1 MEPTRGEAWQ
11 IHRACNIIDFT
22 VQPYKTCH
30 DNRLVS
36 PFSSRHSGLAVGD
49 IFRDLILTTAFLQ
62 TILANTIHYRNPR
75 RLQNMILAVGPTT
88 PAALASC
95 AISRRDR
102 RSVYESD
109 MESESDDSSTNDVT
123 HNDTDQEED
132 EQEHADDGNN
142 MQVEMSGGPQPPS
155 DAEDMTEGGQSEN
168 EEDLVSLVS
177 AADTRGTH
185 ESPSASNRP
194 WVPHVR
200 HGSCIN
206 TAAWLDVPWRLSVG
220 SDNTPTTV
228 ASWETTTQ
236 LITSGDDH
244 LVKFW
249 DLRHAMGSTSPM
261 QEGWDV
267 FTPFST
273 VQGPSSTSMSS
284 RNGPAK
290 NRMPPGAVLPLA
302 TLVSGHL
309 GNVFHVTPVPST
321 PGLVLTCGADGQLR
335 SCHVEREQMS
345 KLVMRPM
352 AHGEDDSD
360 SDDHYM
366 MHLGMAYSHQLLTAD
381 TGLLC
386 SDRGLFHFDM
396 RVPPR
401 EQPRQPFKLIPNK
414 ARGWRSYVSR
424 IKSCAVWSP
433 SLGTEEAKQSHL
445 VDSNYVFA
453 GGSGEEVHMF
463 DLRMESS
470 REESNRVVERYRP
483 RVLKDTEN
491 VSVCGIDVSKDGREL
506 LVSYENDQ
514 IYTFPIFNQASSAAG
529 PSLEEID
536 QWSSRYLEDA
546 DEAVPDLASYGAH
559 LNRFTFLKAAR
570 YAGPNDEYIC
580 TGSDSGHAWIY
591 RKADGSVTS
600 LLSADS
606 HVCNGVVPHTTLP
619 VFVTYGIDSTAKVW
633 RATLPVD
640 SSDSNDTRAKVAQS
654 RPYQMSPVVKNP
666 EQVQQR
672 CTIFEDC
679 PTKMT
684 VYPDYI
690 PTTQEVLCAG
700 RFMPNMLW
708 SMAGGCDGAPRIGN
722 ALRTLPCLLRSNRYE
737 CCKAVKAEREGPIEG
752 PLEGLANR
760 VSRMRLQHQ
769 ADQIGVRVDKMDQ
782 PYLWR
787 LFEYSGDRPHPA
799 DLVPDFPSDWI
810 QWDPAMSR
818 NPQYIVPNFIL
829 DENPTVE
836 SREEALTKSYARSKS
851 PSPGSSMQL
860 SRYPWLQESGKGDG
874 DDFWCPEKLSIA
886 PNEPDNEMEVSGGG
900 EEPISS
906 FTAEAV
912 EFSRRALYY
921 TALICKEG
929 GNDAMKK
936 NMLEAA
942 ARRYDKS
949 IQYCTVAFLTYEG
962 SADHVPHLTA
972 GMSERIP
979 LDNCETSKKA
989 AYVYTWCPLLRV
1001 WISCHLNLALIF
1013 LKPDLCKFQSEAR
1026 NQAEIALRLL
1036 APYTR
1041 ESGKVYYQT
1050 RVLRDDEPEE
1060 TYRTAR
1066 QLQAKAYFRLG
1077 SAELEIGDYVN
1088 AAKSLEASIASTDG
1102 PVDPVIQ
1109 RRLIKAKSR
1118 SQTQKKRNRR
1128 RFEVAVAGDSGTTET
1143 AN

>member
-1 MEPTRGEAWQ
+1 MKHPRQSATDWLWSRQEGKRGKFTERVTLSTTRFNPTQPAMMIAW
-11 IHRACNIIDFT
+11 
-22 VQPYKTCH
+22 
-30 DNRLVS
+30 
-36 PFSSRHSGLAVGD
+36 
-49 IFRDLILTTAFLQ
+49 
-62 TILANTIHYRNPR
+62 NPR

-88 PAALASC
+88 PAALACC
-95 AISRRDR
+95 ATSRRHR
-102 RSVYESD
+102 TSSLYASD
-109 MESESDDSSTNDVT
+109 MESEEESDSDNSSSSAIKVT
-123 HNDTDQEED
+123 HNETED
-132 EQEHADDGNN
+132 EEEEEEQVDDNN
-142 MQVEMSGGPQPPS
+142 DNMAVERPSGVEPPS
-155 DAEDMTEGGQSEN
+155 DADDTTDDSQDNDSST
-168 EEDLVSLVS
+168 VVS
-177 AADTRGTH
+177 AADTRETY
-185 ESPSASNRP
+185 EAPVASQRP
-194 WVPHVR
+194 WVPHIR
-200 HGSCIN
+200 HESCIN
-206 TAAWLDVPWRLSVG
+206 TAAWLDGPWRLAVST
-220 SDNTPTTV
+220 DNTPTTV
-228 ASWETTTQ
+228 ASWEAPTQ

-249 DLRHAMGSTSPM
+249 DVRHAMGSTSPL

-267 FTPFST
+267 FAPFST
-273 VQGPSSTSMSS
+273 LQGPSSTNMSGL
-284 RNGPAK
+284 NGLAT

-335 SCHVEREQMS
+335 SCHVEREKMS

-352 AHGEDDSD
+352 SHGEDDSD
-360 SDDHYM
+360 SDSYFISQ
-366 MHLGMAYSHQLLTAD
+366 LGIAYSHQLLTAD

-386 SDRGLFHFDM
+386 SDRGLFHFDL

-401 EQPRQPFKLIPNK
+401 EQPRQPFKLVPNK
-414 ARGWRSYVSR
+414 ERGWRSYVSR

-433 SLGTEEAKQSHL
+433 SLGTDEAKQSHL

-483 RVLKDTEN
+483 RVLKDAEN

-506 LVSYENDQ
+506 LVSYESDQ
-514 IYTFPIFNQASSAAG
+514 IYTFPIFNQASSPAG
-529 PSLEEID
+529 PTLEEID
-536 QWSSRYLEDA
+536 KWSSRYLEDA

-559 LNRFTFLKAAR
+559 LNRFTFLKSAR
-570 YAGPNDEYIC
+570 YAGPKDEYIC

-591 RKADGSVTS
+591 RKSDGAVAS

-606 HVCNGVVPHTTLP
+606 HVCNGIVPHPTLP
-619 VFVTYGIDSTAKVW
+619 VFITYGIDSTAKVW
-633 RATLPVD
+633 RATLPLD
-640 SSDSNDTRAKVAQS
+640 SSDSNSSRATIAQS

-672 CTIFEDC
+672 CTIFEDS
-679 PTKMT
+679 PTEMT
-684 VYPDYI
+684 VFPDFI

-708 SMAGGCDGAPRIGN
+708 SVASGCDGAPRIGN
-722 ALRTLPCLLRSNRYE
+722 ALRTLPYLLRSNRYE
-737 CCKAVKAEREGPIEG
+737 CCKAVKSEREGPIEG

-769 ADQIGVRVDKMDQ
+769 ADQIGVAVDNKEH

-787 LFEYSGDRPHPA
+787 LFDPLADSPHPA
-799 DLVPDFPSDWI
+799 DMVPDFPSDWI
-810 QWDPAMSR
+810 QWDPAMDQ
-818 NPQYIVPNFIL
+818 NPQFVVTNFTL
-829 DENPTVE
+829 EENPTIE
-836 SREEALTKSYARSKS
+836 SREEASSESISSNSSYVG
-851 PSPGSSMQL
+851 GSEQL
-860 SRYPWLQESGKGDG
+860 SQYPWLRESGKGNG
-874 DDFWCPEKLSIA
+874 DDFWWPSKIRRATEAS
-886 PNEPDNEMEVSGGG
+886 DSEMDESGG
-900 EEPISS
+900 EDEPASS
-906 FTAEAV
+906 FSSEAV
-912 EFSRRALYY
+912 EFSRKALYY
-921 TALICKEG
+921 TALLCKEG
-929 GNDAMKK
+929 GSEAIKN

-949 IQYCTVAFLTYEG
+949 IQYCAVAFLKYEG

-979 LDNCETSKKA
+979 LENCETSKKA
-989 AYVYTWCPLLRV
+989 AYVYTWCPLLYV

-1041 ESGKVYYQT
+1041 ESGKVYYQS
-1050 RVLRDDEPEE
+1050 RLLRDDEPEE
-1060 TYRTAR
+1060 TYRVAR

-1077 SAELEIGDYVN
+1077 SAEFEMGDYIS
-1088 AAKSLEASIASTDG
+1088 ATKSLEASIASTDG
-1102 PVDPVIQ
+1102 PVDPATLK
-1109 RRLIKAKSR
+1109 RLNKAKSR
-1118 SQTQKKRNRR
+1118 SLTQKKRSRR
-1128 RFEVAVAGDSGTTET
+1128 RFEVALAGGSGATEA